1 MKHNWEYKK
10 LGEVI
15 DFVGGGTPSKSNKS
29 FYEGSIPWAS
39 VRDMSKFELDTT
51 EFCITEEAVR
61 NSATNVLPK
70 GTIVIST
77 HVGLGKICTLMQDT
91 AINQDLKG
99 VIFRDSSINKR
110 FFLYWYKSV
119 SDHIISNGKGAT
131 VKGVTL
137 DFMKNLRVPIVP
149 KSEQDTIIEELDE
162 INAMIAGRKDQ
173 LKELDLLAQSVF
185 HEMFGDPIS
194 NPKEFASRKL
204 GISCEVSSA
213 KRVLVEDIVEFGIPF
228 IRGTELVAL
237 SKQTAFDPSIFT
249 MFITQE
255 HYDKVKAITGVPS
268 KEDLLIP
275 SINPDGFIWEV
286 NTNSPL
292 YFKDGR
298 VLWVHVNHDVY
309 STKWLRFAL
318 SKVIKGKYSNLS
330 RGAVFT
336 EITLVFLRNLEMV
349 VPPLKMQ
356 QLFAEKIEAIEEQK
370 REIEASLRE
379 LQTLLDSRMDYW
391 FN

>member
-77 HVGLGKICTLMQDT
+77 HVGLGKICILMQDT

-185 HEMFGDPIS
+185 YEMFGDPIS
-194 NPKEFASRKL
+194 NPKGWELRNIADVANIKIGPFGSLLHKEDYIKGGTPLINPVHMQNGYVKVDTNFTISDEKKIELANYLLATNDIIFGRRGDIGRCALITPSEDGFLCGTGSLFLRFFIEINPIYSLWVLKSPSIAKFLFDKASGATMLNINCGIIASVPLILPPFEIQSEFAER
-204 GISCEVSSA
+204 
-213 KRVLVEDIVEFGIPF
+213 
-228 IRGTELVAL
+228 
-237 SKQTAFDPSIFT
+237 
-249 MFITQE
+249 
-255 HYDKVKAITGVPS
+255 
-268 KEDLLIP
+268 
-275 SINPDGFIWEV
+275 
-286 NTNSPL
+286 
-292 YFKDGR
+292 
-298 VLWVHVNHDVY
+298 
-309 STKWLRFAL
+309 
-318 SKVIKGKYSNLS
+318 
-330 RGAVFT
+330 
-336 EITLVFLRNLEMV
+336 
-349 VPPLKMQ
+349 
-356 QLFAEKIEAIEEQK
+356 IEAIEGQK
-370 REIEASLRE
+370 HEIEVSICE